1 MKIKN
6 LFNPFKY
13 YEYLKKRRILKN
25 LNIIGTNLIFDPF
38 SSIMTPQFLRIGDNV
53 FIGEKA
59 YISAKL
65 TIGNNVMF
73 GPRPVIIGGNHYFGV
88 MGKSVRFLHPQNDE
102 NYEEIIIEDEVWFG
116 ANVLLLGGI
125 TIGFGSVIGA
135 GSILTKSIPPFVMAV
150 GNPCKPIRLIFSDDR
165 LKIHIEKLGKSPNFA
180 NEIIDRRKQEL
191 LKIKMANLLVVD
203 NSANYWEL
211 K

>member
-73 GPRPVIIGGNHYFGV
+73 GPRPVIIGGNHYFGA

-135 GSILTKSIPPFVMAV
+135 GSILTKSIPPFVMA
-150 GNPCKPIRLIFSDDR
+150 
-165 LKIHIEKLGKSPNFA
+165 
-180 NEIIDRRKQEL
+180 
-191 LKIKMANLLVVD
+191 
-203 NSANYWEL
+203 
-211 K
+211 